1 MYQPLSSPLTRLRS
15 HYDVVVIGSGYG
27 GAIAACRLAQA
38 RRDGKKLSVCVLER
52 GRETGPG
59 SYPNTTLSF
68 AGMAQLTTDA
78 GVVGERDR
86 LFDFRATGD
95 MGLILGCGLGG
106 TSLINAGVAIAP
118 KDWVIQDAAW
128 PKGLR
133 QDLPRF
139 HRCLDKAR
147 KMLGSTPYP
156 ESRPKLG
163 KLAALKKSAVALKAP
178 FSVVDVNVSFEAH
191 ANEAGTAMK
200 ACNLCGDCA
209 TGCNHGAKN
218 TTLMNYLP
226 MARRHGAELFTQ
238 VEVEYLE
245 RKGDGWIVHYA
256 PLGGDR
262 AEFTADLGFV
272 SADLVVLGAGSVGST
287 EILLRSKAKGLPLSD
302 LVGHR
307 FSGNG
312 DVLGFGYN
320 CTVGIHAVGA
330 GDEAVDHA
338 NPPGPCISGL
348 LDLRDL
354 EATPELGMVIQEGV
368 IPGAF
373 APGMPLFLSASA
385 ALVGTDTTPGVVS
398 ALGELGREVTS
409 LVGGSHRGALANTQT
424 FMVMCHDAGD
434 GQLHLDTEHN
444 RAQVK
449 WPGAGDAA
457 WLKHVDSRLKQA
469 TAAIG
474 GTHIPDPVWSKWMGN
489 KLVVSHPLGGA
500 AMAESAELG
509 VVDHKGN
516 VFSSQHGTAV
526 YPNLYVDDGAAV
538 ARSVGVNPLLTIS
551 ALAERSMELLI
562 EARGW
567 TVDTSLPALPV
578 TRPKVGLRFTE
589 RMAGMLALG
598 DTLSYLA
605 DGWEND
611 VVTSKADFVVQVQSD
626 DLHEVLD
633 TRGHLAQLTGTL
645 HLPGLHPDPLQMEDG
660 AFTLFVEDAD
670 DAGTRYMRYRFVAV
684 TEDGQPYYFDGE
696 KVVRDDPGFDVIEDT
711 TTLFV
716 SMHQGKT
723 AHGKQVAR
731 GILKVHFDD
740 LIKSL
745 TTIEVLNA
753 PSTVEKGKALLRCGE
768 YFFGSLAATY
778 LK

>member
-38 RRDGKKLSVCVLER
+38 RRDGRKLSVCVLER

-59 SYPNTTLSF
+59 SYPNTTLGF
-68 AGMAQLTTDA
+68 AGMAQFTTEL

-86 LFDFRATGD
+86 MFDFRATGD

-128 PKGLR
+128 PEGLR
-133 QDLPRF
+133 TDLPRF
-139 HRCLDKAR
+139 KRCLQKAR

-156 ESRPKLG
+156 ASRPKLG
-163 KLAALKKSAVALKAP
+163 KLAALQQSAKALGAP
-178 FSVVDVNVSFEAH
+178 YSVVDVNVSFEHH
-191 ANEAGTAMK
+191 ANEAGTAMT

-238 VEVEYLE
+238 VEVEYLQ
-245 RKGDGWIVHYA
+245 RKDTGWIVHFA

-262 AEFTADLGFV
+262 AAFTTDLGFV

-302 LVGHR
+302 LVGQR

-320 CTVGIHAVGA
+320 CTVPIHAVGA
-330 GDEAVDHA
+330 GDDPVDGA

-368 IPGAF
+368 IPAAF
-373 APGMPLFLSASA
+373 APGMPLLLSTSA
-385 ALVGTDTTPGVVS
+385 TLLGTDTTPGILS
-398 ALGELGREVTS
+398 TITEIGREIQSV
-409 LVGGSHRGALANTQT
+409 VAGPHHGALARTQT

-434 GQLHLDTEHN
+434 GQLRLDAESN
-444 RAQVK
+444 RAQVD
-449 WPGAGDAA
+449 WPGAGDAP
-457 WLKHVDSRLKQA
+457 WLQQVDARLKQA

-500 AMAESAELG
+500 AMADSAERG

-516 VFSSQHGTAV
+516 VFSGQHGTAV

-538 ARSVGVNPLLTIS
+538 ARSLGVNPLLTIA
-551 ALAERSMELLI
+551 ALAERTMELLL
-562 EARGW
+562 ESRGW
-567 TVDTSLPALPV
+567 TLDASLPPLPV
-578 TRPKVGLRFTE
+578 AKPKLGLRFTE
-589 RMAGMLALG
+589 RMAGTLALG
-598 DTLSYLA
+598 DSLSYTA
-605 DGWEND
+605 DGWEGD
-611 VVTSKADFVVQVQSD
+611 VQTAPAEFIIQVQSD

-633 TRGHLAQLTGTL
+633 TPGHAARLTGTL
-645 HLPGLHPDPLQMEDG
+645 HVPGLHPHPLQIEDG
-660 AFTLFVEDAD
+660 AFTLFVADEDEAD
-670 DAGTRYMRYRFVAV
+670 TRYMRYRFVAV
-684 TEDGQPYYFDGE
+684 SQDGLAYYFDGE
-696 KVVRDDPGFDVIEDT
+696 KIVRDDGGFDIIRDT
-711 TTLFV
+711 TTLLV
-716 SMHQGKT
+716 TLHEGKT
-723 AHGKQVAR
+723 AAGKQVAR
-731 GILKVHFDD
+731 GSLEVHLGD
-740 LIKSL
+740 LVKSV
-745 TTIEVLNA
+745 TTLEVINA
-753 PSTVEKGKALLRCGE
+753 ASAAEKGGALLRCGQ

-778 LK
+778 LG